1 MAGVVFNSTLPI
13 SVRDTYTE
21 FNQIDF
27 LVQLKSN
34 SIQKNSFRING
45 KLKVFPSGDYTG
57 IADLNSGIFLNAFSG
72 VSSLI
77 NVASVSVN
85 STNTIENIA
94 SFGRLVGMK
103 KQAKY
108 TLPQLT
114 ASSYASLE
122 LCGNRNN
129 QLLLGEVDQGG
140 YISFSLKIDNCL
152 NNTMG
157 NGDLHPAVIQELR
170 LMLTME
176 SALNAFHV
184 NRPLSG
190 VTAVS
195 YLLKDLQLNWTEV
208 PAAPKPEPIGMLT
221 YFLTQQ
227 TLVSKVS
234 NLSITTGNLPADS
247 LSISFI
253 KQKNKS
259 NVKRDNNLCEYL
271 GEIERVEFE
280 INSSQSVNMYPLT
293 SYGDI
298 ALNYY
303 RSFSEPNMPLEKN
316 SITSLATFGTACF
329 GVGVQYPESTAN
341 LLTMSITIKDD
352 ARPENDP
359 ATDAVDAYCY
369 VNSMLQL

>member
-27 LVQLKSN
+27 LVSLKSN
-34 SIQKNSFRING
+34 SIQKNSFRLNG
-45 KLKVFPSGDYTG
+45 KLKVFPNGDYTG
-57 IADLNSGIFLNAFSG
+57 VADLNSGIFLNAFSG

-129 QLLLGEVDQGG
+129 QLLLGEVGQDG

-152 NNTMG
+152 NNSLG
-157 NGDLHPAVIQELR
+157 GDLHPAVIQELR

-184 NRPLSG
+184 NRPTSA

-234 NLSITTGNLPADS
+234 NLSIMTGNLPADS

-259 NVKRDNNLCEYL
+259 NIKRDCNLCEYL

-316 SITSLATFGTACF
+316 SITSLATFGTSCF
-329 GVGVQYPESTAN
+329 GVGVQYPESTADK
-341 LLTMSITIKDD
+341 LTMSITIKDD

-359 ATDAVDAYCY
+359 ATDAIDAYCY

>member
-45 KLKVFPSGDYTG
+45 KLKVFPTGDYTG
-57 IADLNSGIFLNAFSG
+57 VADLNSGIFLNAFSG

-184 NRPLSG
+184 NRPTSA